1 MSLIESKSFNAALA
15 KRSAFLEFSHS
26 AEKAVAIFPV
36 KDFELV
42 CLAPKTLLSIMEQ
55 VDFSRQAL
63 GRLMMRETLQDGMV
77 NIDLRIPLPWVVSG
91 NGIDG
96 YKECIVSTS
105 LNNQDSDN
113 LSLVVALEGGEIV
126 LNDTV
131 PFDELMASMEKVCRL
146 TLEAEHGEAANI
158 PLDESMESNST
169 YH

>member
-1 MSLIESKSFNAALA
+1 LSLFESKAFNAAIA

-26 AEKAVAIFPV
+26 TEKAVAMFRI

-77 NIDLRIPLPWVVSG
+77 NIDLRIPLPWVISG
-91 NGIDG
+91 KGIDG

-105 LNNQDSDN
+105 LGNEHSDE
-113 LSLVVALEGGEIV
+113 LHLVVAVDGGEIV
-126 LNDTV
+126 LNDSI
-131 PFDELMASMEKVCRL
+131 PFSELMASMEKVCQL

-158 PLDESMESNST
+158 PLDDSMESNST